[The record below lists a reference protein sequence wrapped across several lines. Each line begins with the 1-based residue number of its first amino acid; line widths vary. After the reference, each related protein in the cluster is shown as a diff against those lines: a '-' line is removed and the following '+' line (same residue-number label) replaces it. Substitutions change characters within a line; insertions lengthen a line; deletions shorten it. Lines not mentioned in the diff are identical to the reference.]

1 MKAKAIVFTGVNEVE
16 YLDVETPDPG
26 PEDVVIDLEYSWIS
40 VGTEQSF
47 LRGERVSGEQVT
59 LSGDVLPFPQV
70 AGYQKV
76 GIVRIVGDAVSG
88 FQPGDRVFA
97 SISKVAGM
105 AFDTG
110 GHVNPA
116 VTHFNQVWKLPDLGP
131 NDALAYAPLVLAQ
144 VGYNCGMRPDVAP
157 GDRAVVIGDG
167 LVGHWAAQ
175 TLLSRGAKV
184 IMLGR
189 RDERLALLP
198 ADIQGINIR
207 IPGTVEGLED
217 LTDIQVVVDSV
228 GALSVFHALRPRMKL
243 NSHFVTAGFLG
254 SNGLI
259 DIQQLRAQEITLH
272 CPSGW
277 TTERMNETLAAIADG
292 RLTTL
297 PLITHDFSASQGK
310 KAWQLIMDKSEGF
323 LGVVLDWRS
332 RQQTESFVFVK
343 DDELPLKKK
352 PLAGTRVR
360 IFSDADRNNPE
371 AIEYAEG
378 SDFLVDYTNA
388 SIRRT
393 IGSRIADWSLHPL
406 YDIVGFD
413 QTKYEDYSNTTYTVY
428 AEYEYEP
435 EDSIPDI
442 RKVINGLSTIMPR
455 VASKLRAGEEV
466 IFVVYG
472 DSISA
477 GGEASQNSFTFFR
490 RFADYLCEF
499 HLGGSIR
506 IVNKA
511 IGGETSEG
519 GASRVERDVIPMQ
532 PDLVSIGYGMND
544 QNLYEHGLGVS
555 PADYE
560 RNLQYIIDT
569 IRACGN
575 TDILLITPC
584 EPNPLWKHTSGRMI
598 EYVHV
603 IHRLSEQYG
612 VGVADVY
619 KLWREELEAGKTPE
633 SLLLNNINHPNDYG
647 HHLYFRAFANMLG

>member
-59 LSGDVLPFPQV
+59 LPGDVLPFPQV

-76 GIVRIVGDAVSG
+76 GIVRMVGDAVSSL
-88 FQPGDRVFA
+88 QPGDRVFA

-116 VTHFNQVWKLPDLGP
+116 VTHFNQVWKLPDSGP
-131 NDALAYAPLVLAQ
+131 DALAYAPLVLAQ
-144 VGYNCGMRPDVAP
+144 VGYNCGMRPVVAP

-175 TLLSRGAKV
+175 TLFSRGAKV
-184 IMLGR
+184 TMLGR

-207 IPGTVEGLED
+207 IPGTVEGLDD
-217 LTDIQVVVDSV
+217 LTDIQVVIDSV

-243 NSHFVTAGFLG
+243 NSHFVSAGFLG

-272 CPSGW
+272 SPSGW

-297 PLITHDFSASQGK
+297 PLITHDFPASQGK

-332 RQQTESFVFVK
+332 RQQMESFVFVK
-343 DDELPLKKK
+343 DDVLPLRKK
-352 PLAGTRVR
+352 PLTGERVR

-371 AIEYAEG
+371 AIEYVEG
-378 SDFLVDYTNA
+378 SDFLVDYSNA

-393 IGSRIADWSLHPL
+393 TGSRIADWSLHPL
-406 YDIVGFD
+406 YGIVGFD
-413 QTKYEDYSNTTYTVY
+413 HTKYEDYSNKTYTVY

-435 EDSIPDI
+435 EDSVLNI
-442 RKVINGLSTIMPR
+442 RKEINGLSTIMPR

-477 GGEASQNSFTFFR
+477 GGEASQNSFTFFQ

-519 GASRVERDVIPMQ
+519 GASRVEHDVIPIQ

-575 TDILLITPC
+575 TDILLVTPC
-584 EPNPLWKHTSGRMI
+584 EPNPLWQHTSGRMS

-633 SLLLNNINHPNDYG
+633 CLLLNNINHPNDYG

>member
-59 LSGDVLPFPQV
+59 LPGDVLPFPQV

-76 GIVRIVGDAVSG
+76 GIVRMVGDGVSG
-88 FQPGDRVFA
+88 IQPGDRVFA
-97 SISKVAGM
+97 SISRVAGM

-116 VTHFNQVWKLPDLGP
+116 VTHFSQVWKLPNSGP
-131 NDALAYAPLVLAQ
+131 EALAYAPLVLAQ
-144 VGYNCGMRPDVAP
+144 VGYNCGMRPFVAP
-157 GDRAVVIGDG
+157 GERAVVIGDG

-175 TLLSRGAKV
+175 TLSSRGAKV
-184 IMLGR
+184 TMLGR
-189 RDERLALLP
+189 RDDRLALLP
-198 ADIQGINIR
+198 SEIQGINIR
-207 IPGTVEGLED
+207 TPGTVEGLED

-228 GALSVFHALRPRMKL
+228 GALPVFHALRPRMKL
-243 NSHFVTAGFLG
+243 NSHLVSAGFLG
-254 SNGLI
+254 NNGLI
-259 DIQQLRAQEITLH
+259 DIQALRAQEITLH
-272 CPSGW
+272 SPSGW
-277 TTERMNETLAAIADG
+277 TTERMNETLAAITDG
-292 RLTTL
+292 RLTTI
-297 PLITHDFSASQGK
+297 PLITHFFSASQGK
-310 KAWQLIMDKSEGF
+310 KAWQLIKDKSEPF

-332 RQQTESFVFVK
+332 SQQTEAFVFVK
-343 DDELPLKKK
+343 EEELPLRRQ
-352 PLAGTRVR
+352 PLPGKRVR

-393 IGSRIADWSLHPL
+393 IGSRIADWSRHPL
-406 YDIVGFD
+406 YDIVSFD
-413 QTKYEDYSNTTYTVY
+413 HTKVEDYSNKAFTVY

-435 EDSIPDI
+435 EAFVPDI
-442 RKVINGLSTIMPR
+442 RKVTNR
-455 VASKLRAGEEV
+455 ASAIIPSVVDKLQAGEEV
-466 IFVVYG
+466 IYVVYG
-472 DSISA
+472 DSIST
-477 GGEASQNSFTFFR
+477 GGEASQNSFTFFK
-490 RFADYLCEF
+490 RFADYLCE
-499 HLGGSIR
+499 LYPGGSIR

-519 GASRVERDVIPMQ
+519 GASRVESDVIPIQ

-544 QNLYEHGLGVS
+544 QNLYEHGLGVP

-560 RNLQYIIDT
+560 RNLQHIIDK
-569 IRACGN
+569 IRACGSS
-575 TDILLITPC
+575 DILLITPC
-584 EPNPLWKHTSGRMI
+584 EPNPLWQHSSGRMS
-598 EYVHV
+598 EYVQV
-603 IHRLSEQYG
+603 IHRLGDHYG
-612 VGVADVY
+612 VGVADVN
-619 KLWREELEAGKTPE
+619 KLWREELAAGKTPE

-647 HHLYFRAFANMLG
+647 HHLYFRALVDMMG